1 MKKMRRLAI
10 ATAADANAFLTT
22 SYLSAHNARFAVP
35 AASGLD
41 AHTPLCPGTVLA
53 DVFALETP
61 RTLTNDWVVRYHN
74 RALQVTPTRA
84 AQRQV
89 APGRQVLVRESEGGT
104 VRVVVCDPRTDRE
117 HALAWTAIAAA
128 PPRPSARPSPPPPLR
143 TTAIAGYTRKGQPL
157 SAKQL
162 AARAG
167 WDRQFTTE
175 QRQREGL
182 RRYHVEHHPTRTASV
197 TPK

>member
-1 MKKMRRLAI
+1 MRRLQI
-10 ATAADANAFLTT
+10 ATAPDANAFLTA
-22 SYLSAHNARFAVP
+22 SYLPAHNERFAVS

-41 AHTPLCPGTVLA
+41 AHTPLRPGTVLA

-74 RALQVTPTRA
+74 RVLQVTPTRA

-89 APGRQVLVRESEGGT
+89 APGRQVLVRESEAGA
-104 VRVVVCDPRTDRE
+104 VRVVVCDPHTGRE
-117 HALAWTAIAAA
+117 HALAWTLIVAA
-128 PPRPSARPSPPPPLR
+128 PPRAAVRPSPSPPSRPM
-143 TTAIAGYTRKGQPL
+143 AIAGYTRKGQPL

-167 WDRQFTTE
+167 WDRQFATE
-175 QRQREGL
+175 QRRREGL
-182 RRYHVEHHPTRTASV
+182 RRYRAQRQAAGTASV
-197 TPK
+197 TPE